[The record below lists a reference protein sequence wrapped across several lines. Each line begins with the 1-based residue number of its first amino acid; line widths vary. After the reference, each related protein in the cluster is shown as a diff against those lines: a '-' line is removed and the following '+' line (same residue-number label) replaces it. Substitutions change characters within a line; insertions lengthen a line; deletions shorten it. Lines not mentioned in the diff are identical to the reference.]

1 VAEPL
6 VDILGDVV
14 TDYSVDPITTLTD
27 YVMDASL
34 RAFLTSGISASMF
47 KPGVAYSLVA
57 SSGVESITGLPMT
70 IVRRYIPGNPVAEFT
85 ITGNAAEMLAVGVT
99 PLLLYANPGEIS
111 IEGFLISSEAVR
123 LLILETE
130 SHNTSGLSTVLIKNA
145 TLLAE
150 TGVIEITGT
159 VLAASGT
166 AFMEAFGA
174 YVEVVGSAADLTLTS
189 VWDLFAAPGSF
200 TTEGADISIVW
211 PLELNALSGTYVV
224 SGSLMYTLRTP
235 QIPQSNRHHL
245 KDVSPKRNIKVLDS
259 GRKVKDVTPLRMLEL
274 V

>member
-166 AFMEAFGA
+166 AFMETFGA

>member
-1 VAEPL
+1 MSEPL

-14 TDYSVDPITTLTD
+14 TDYSAGPITTLTD

-34 RAFLTSGISASMF
+34 RTFLTSGISASMF

-57 SSGVESITGLPMT
+57 SPGVVSITGLPVT
-70 IVRRYIPGNPVAEFT
+70 IVRKYVPGNPVALFT
-85 ITGNAAEMLAVGVT
+85 ITGSATEMLAVGVT
-99 PLLLYANPGEIS
+99 PFLLYANPGELS
-111 IEGFLISSEAVR
+111 VEGFLTSQEAVR

-145 TLLAE
+145 ILLAE
-150 TGVIEITGT
+150 IGVISITGAA
-159 VLAASGT
+159 VVASGT

-174 YVEVVGSAADLTLTS
+174 YVEVVGSAANLTLTT

-200 TTEGADISIVW
+200 TTSGADISIVW

-224 SGSLMYTLRTP
+224 SGSLMYITRTHE
-235 QIPQSNRHHL
+235 IPQSNRHHL

-259 GRKVKDVTPLRMLEL
+259 GRKVKDVTSLRMLEL